1 MMANPQ
7 KVTAHL
13 HPLTRLGSVHLT
25 VSDLGRGLEFY
36 QRMLGLR
43 VHRQEADTAAL
54 GAGENDLVVL
64 TEIPGAVRQP
74 RTTGLYHFALL
85 VPSRL
90 DLAQVL
96 RNLLEKGAH
105 LDGASDHLVS
115 EALYLSDPDGNGIE
129 IYRDR
134 PRQHWQ
140 FTGHQIRMTVDPLD
154 WEGVLAELGRADVQW
169 SGMAAGTRLGH
180 MHLHVADL
188 QAAVSFYTRAIGFE
202 LTLSY
207 GNSAAFLSAGGYH
220 HHLGVNTWNGV
231 GAPPPPPCSIGLRYF
246 TVVLPETDEL
256 SRLIDRL
263 EGASVSYETS
273 GAGIFVEDPSQ
284 NRLFFTVS
292 ESPVK

>member
-1 MMANPQ
+1 MSNPQ
-7 KVTAHL
+7 KMTTRL
-13 HPLTRLGSVHLT
+13 HPLTRLGSVHLI
-25 VSDLGRGLEFY
+25 VSNLERGLEFY
-36 QRMLGLR
+36 QSILGLQ
-43 VHRQEADTAAL
+43 VHRREADTAAL

-64 TEIPGAVRQP
+64 TEISGAVRQP
-74 RTTGLYHFALL
+74 RTTGLYHFALV
-85 VPSRL
+85 VPNRL

-140 FTGHQIRMTVDPLD
+140 FAGDQIRMTVDPLD
-154 WEGVLAELGRADVQW
+154 WEGVLAELERADVQW
-169 SGMAAGTRLGH
+169 SGMAVGTRLGH

-188 QAAVSFYTRAIGFE
+188 QAAVSFYTRVIGFD
-202 LTLSY
+202 LMLSY
-207 GNSAAFLSAGGYH
+207 GSSAAFLSAGGYH

-231 GAPPPPPCSIGLRYF
+231 GALPPPPGSVGLRYF
-246 TVVLPETDEL
+246 TVVLPEADEL
-256 SRLIDRL
+256 NRLIDRL
-263 EGASVSYETS
+263 EGASISYETS
-273 GAGIFVEDPSQ
+273 GAGVFVEDPSQ

-292 ESPVK
+292 E